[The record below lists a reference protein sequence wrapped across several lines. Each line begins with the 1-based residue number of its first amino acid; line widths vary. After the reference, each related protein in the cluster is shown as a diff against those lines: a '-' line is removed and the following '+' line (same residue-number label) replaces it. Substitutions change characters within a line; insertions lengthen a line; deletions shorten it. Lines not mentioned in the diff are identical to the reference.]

1 MECIRQEQNPEA
13 DLDFF
18 CRGGLSLRIYGIFFA
33 KIIYNCKWQS
43 AIAINSFLNYRAEG
57 GEGVLTP
64 PPPPPLNPPLEPSRN
79 LSTL

>member
-18 CRGGLSLRIYGIFFA
+18 CRGGVEFACFFFA
-33 KIIYNCKWQS
+33 KIIYNCKRQS
-43 AIAINSFLNYRAEG
+43 ALNYRAEG
-57 GEGVLTP
+57 GGGSD
-64 PPPPPLNPPLEPSRN
+64 PPPPLNPPLEPSRN